1 MLSHDARK
9 IWQIFFELFIFSNI
23 LRAFRRVKY
32 KENINNEKNIFAI
45 FFEQECYNKFIISPL
60 INRKGSQHNSL
71 LFL

>member
-45 FFEQECYNKFIISPL
+45 FFKQECYNKFIISR
-60 INRKGSQHNSL
+60 IGFEHNIL
-71 LFL
+71 LFLQKRS